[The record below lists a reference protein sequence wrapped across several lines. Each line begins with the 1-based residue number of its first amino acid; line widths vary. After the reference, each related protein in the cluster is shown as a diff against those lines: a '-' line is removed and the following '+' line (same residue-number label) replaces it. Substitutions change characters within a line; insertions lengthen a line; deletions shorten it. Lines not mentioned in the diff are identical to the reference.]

1 MFVRVIG
8 VLIVTT
14 GAAHA
19 SSFVAMG
26 ELAPAST
33 PSIVS
38 LGVPAPARI
47 AETRPS
53 HTLEPEA
60 DRHSFTPDP
69 HEAEAIAGTPSIVA
83 MGEPWPQVTSE
94 QVAAIPRN
102 RRRGPDFRPLVIR
115 GGLVGDAFAVAKP
128 DSPKAAAAPTQE
140 ASASQGDEPEPAP
153 APDAPPAYLP
163 PNGLGKHRW

>member
-33 PSIVS
+33 PSIVTF
-38 LGVPAPARI
+38 GATPARI
-47 AETRPS
+47 AEARPS
-53 HTLEPEA
+53 YDLLPEA
-60 DRHSFTPDP
+60 DRHSFTPAP
-69 HEAEAIAGTPSIVA
+69 HGVEAIAGMPSIVA
-83 MGEPWPQVTSE
+83 MGEPWPEVTNE
-94 QVAAIPRN
+94 QVAAIPRS
-102 RRRGPDFRPLVIR
+102 RRRGPKFQPLVIR
-115 GGLVGDAFAVAKP
+115 GGLVGDAFALAKP
-128 DSPKAAAAPTQE
+128 DSTKAAAASTQE
-140 ASASQGDEPEPAP
+140 ASASQGNDPEPSP
-153 APDAPPAYLP
+153 ASDAPPAYLP